1 MKQQGNSINP
11 ANIQHFADSAK
22 NAIQLGQRQFF
33 TPPDLAAVLCTAFGN
48 NNAAAIATDLMAGS
62 GHLLTAA
69 NKPHAFGIDV
79 DERSSSS
86 IQKSTIPNHQSSI
99 YQADITRYY
108 PLAHEADLQHDLI
121 VINPPFSLQWYLDR
135 LAPLAL
141 SSVKGVKQVYT
152 AALAAGDTMD
162 STLASFL
169 IALDSL
175 TSPGEG
181 FMICNADTARRFL
194 GCPQGTDSRGKTPE
208 SRQDSSSGLLP
219 LASGLL
225 RNVWCW
231 LDIPGAIYEGQNTPF
246 PTAVLYFSAS
256 HGHAAAAD
264 RLPLYLHAPSADPE
278 TVRRT
283 LATAVSARP
292 FAFAGR
298 SVSNEYQAQRYKEH
312 ALPLWNA
319 VKAEYHQLYHG
330 VKPDWNLSLTPDGKI
345 KTFLDPFRRAAYTH
359 NRELLLAFQGMQ
371 GQAPAA
377 LVVQQVTRTALKH
390 AITCGAWRVQPALVA
405 AVDAACAAYESVRA
419 PFYTPNEVQS
429 LGWLDEESLI
439 PCAKPGIPGFRPDHS
454 YPIRTWIEDTTWNDT
469 KKNLSGDTEKLI
481 LTGRELVVELL
492 DDSQNPHHFHVR
504 RDDATLGPDRND
516 THHHHIQSLLNH
528 FAIPIPRDVAQANP
542 AAYQANLARIDSL
555 ESLINA

>member
-1 MKQQGNSINP
+1 MKQTGNSINP

-33 TPPDLAAVLCTAFGN
+33 TPPDLATALCTPFAKL
-48 NNAAAIATDLMAGS
+48 ATTTVTDLMAGS

-69 NKPHAFGIDV
+69 KRPHSLGIDI
-79 DERSSSS
+79 DERSSNLKSS
-86 IQKSTIPNHQSSI
+86 IPNHQSSI
-99 YQADITRYY
+99 YQADITRFY

-141 SSVKGVKQVYT
+141 SSVKGVKQVYA
-152 AALAAGDTMD
+152 AALAAGDTID

-175 TSPGEG
+175 TSAGEG
-181 FMICNADTARRFL
+181 FMVCNADTARRL
-194 GCPQGTDSRGKTPE
+194 IGDPEGKSERSDT
-208 SRQDSSSGLLP
+208 SSSSNQKSTINNP
-219 LASGLL
+219 QSSITSPLL

-231 LDIPGAIYEGQNTPF
+231 LDIPGAVYEGQNSPF

-256 HGHAAAAD
+256 HGHAAPAD
-264 RLPLYLHAPSADPE
+264 RLPLYLHSPSADPE

-298 SVSNEYQAQRYKEH
+298 SITNEYQAQRYKEH

-319 VKAEYHQLYHG
+319 VKAEYAQRHHG
-330 VKPDWNLSLTPDGKI
+330 VKPDWNLMLTPEGKI

-377 LVVQQVTRTALKH
+377 LVVQQVTRAALKH
-390 AITCGAWRVQPALVA
+390 AMTCGAWRVEPALVA

-439 PCAKPGIPGFRPDHS
+439 PCAKSGIPGFRPDHS

-469 KKNLSGDTEKLI
+469 KTNLAGDKEKLI

-492 DDSQNPHHFHVR
+492 DDAQNPHHFHVR
-504 RDDATLGPDRND
+504 RDDATLGPDRSD

-528 FAIPIPRDVAQANP
+528 FSIPIPRDVAQANP
-542 AAYQANLARIDSL
+542 AAYQANLARIDQL
-555 ESLINA
+555 EALINA